1 MRMGGVATR
10 QVMSDLAVREEAD
23 ILRETARASAARRD
37 VTWPRRPLTPLVQ
50 ALLWSLRLY
59 VILMA
64 AVIVVQLTRL
74 GG

>member
-1 MRMGGVATR
+1 MRMGGAATR
-10 QVMSDLAVREEAD
+10 QVLSDLAVREEAD
-23 ILRETARASAARRD
+23 ILHEAARAAAVRRG

-50 ALLWSLRLY
+50 ALLWSLRIY